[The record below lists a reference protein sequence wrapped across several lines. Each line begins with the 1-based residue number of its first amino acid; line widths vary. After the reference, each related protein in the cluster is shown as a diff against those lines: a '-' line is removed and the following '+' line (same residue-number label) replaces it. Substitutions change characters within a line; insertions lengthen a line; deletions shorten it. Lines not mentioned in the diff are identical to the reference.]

1 MEKKKNFRKDTK
13 KLEKKEECKKG
24 KKSIKDIEVNIN
36 VNFTVLAVVLI
47 AIFCI
52 AITPVTFQNDT
63 FYTIKIGEL
72 IKNSGIDMMDHFSWH
87 ENLSYTY
94 PHWLYDFITYLVYSV
109 MNFKGIYLLTCA
121 LSVILG
127 VSLFLV
133 NSKLI
138 KKKSIVKQI
147 IIIGK
152 IGNQNNAIS
161 NLENAS
167 NQIEEI
173 IPENRIVEV
182 SPEELEKMKN
192 EINAEGKSDIYY
204 VEEEKGGRKI
214 LQIKSNVQYEV
225 DLAGIIKNALP
236 KENELTIL
244 LEKAPKYSG
253 IWIST
258 QSRESFSK
266 LLKNNGITNFSID
279 NDGYLKIDNT
289 ENGLYSNELRNM
301 QKSNKLYII
310 NMTGIAYERDYIS
323 GEITE
328 YPFEDMDPTQ
338 ELESYKN
345 DNAIIL
351 EVTSN
356 KNKKLTN
363 KEILKTIVQ
372 Y

>member
-1 MEKKKNFRKDTK
+1 MKIQKII
-13 KLEKKEECKKG
+13 LLG
-24 KKSIKDIEVNIN
+24 NIQE
-36 VNFTVLAVVLI
+36 
-47 AIFCI
+47 
-52 AITPVTFQNDT
+52 QN
-63 FYTIKIGEL
+63 
-72 IKNSGIDMMDHFSWH
+72 N
-87 ENLSYTY
+87 ENL
-94 PHWLYDFITYLVYSV
+94 
-109 MNFKGIYLLTCA
+109 
-121 LSVILG
+121 
-127 VSLFLV
+127 
-133 NSKLI
+133 
-138 KKKSIVKQI
+138 
-147 IIIGK
+147 
-152 IGNQNNAIS
+152 
-161 NLENAS
+161 NLENESAPTEK
-167 NQIEEI
+167 IEE
-173 IPENRIVEV
+173 NKTVEG
-182 SPEELEKMKN
+182 STEELENMKK
-192 EINAEGKSDIYY
+192 EIKAKGNDDIYY
-204 VEEEKGGRKI
+204 VDEEKDGRKI
-214 LQIKSNVQYEV
+214 LQIKENVQYEV

-236 KENELTIL
+236 KEEELNNL

-253 IWIST
+253 IWISK

-279 NDGYLKIDNT
+279 DDGYLKIEDN
-289 ENGLYSNELRNM
+289 ENGLYSNELRKM

-310 NMTGIAYERDYIS
+310 NMTGVAYERDYIS

>member
-1 MEKKKNFRKDTK
+1 M
-13 KLEKKEECKKG
+13 
-24 KKSIKDIEVNIN
+24 
-36 VNFTVLAVVLI
+36 LI
-47 AIFCI
+47 I
-52 AITPVTFQNDT
+52 
-63 FYTIKIGEL
+63 
-72 IKNSGIDMMDHFSWH
+72 
-87 ENLSYTY
+87 
-94 PHWLYDFITYLVYSV
+94 
-109 MNFKGIYLLTCA
+109 
-121 LSVILG
+121 
-127 VSLFLV
+127 
-133 NSKLI
+133 
-138 KKKSIVKQI
+138 KKSIVKQI
-147 IIIGK
+147 IIFGN

-182 SPEELEKMKN
+182 SPEELENMKK
-192 EINAEGKSDIYY
+192 EIKAKGNDDIYY
-204 VEEEKGGRKI
+204 VDEEKDGRKI
-214 LQIKSNVQYEV
+214 LQIKENVQYEV

-236 KENELTIL
+236 KEEELNNL

-253 IWIST
+253 IWISK

-279 NDGYLKIDNT
+279 DDGYLKIEDN
-289 ENGLYSNELRNM
+289 ENGLYSNELRKM

-310 NMTGIAYERDYIS
+310 NMTGVAYERDYIS

-345 DNAIIL
+345 DNALIL

-363 KEILKTIVQ
+363 KEILKSIVQ

>member
-1 MEKKKNFRKDTK
+1 M
-13 KLEKKEECKKG
+13 
-24 KKSIKDIEVNIN
+24 
-36 VNFTVLAVVLI
+36 LI
-47 AIFCI
+47 I
-52 AITPVTFQNDT
+52 
-63 FYTIKIGEL
+63 
-72 IKNSGIDMMDHFSWH
+72 
-87 ENLSYTY
+87 
-94 PHWLYDFITYLVYSV
+94 
-109 MNFKGIYLLTCA
+109 
-121 LSVILG
+121 
-127 VSLFLV
+127 
-133 NSKLI
+133 
-138 KKKSIVKQI
+138 KKSIVKQI
-147 IIIGK
+147 IIFGN

-204 VEEEKGGRKI
+204 VDEEKDGRKI
-214 LQIKSNVQYEV
+214 LQIKENVQYEV

-236 KENELTIL
+236 KEEELNNL

-253 IWIST
+253 IWISK

-279 NDGYLKIDNT
+279 DGYLKIEDN
-289 ENGLYSNELRNM
+289 ENGLYSNELRKM

-310 NMTGIAYERDYIS
+310 NMTGVAYERDYIS

-345 DNAIIL
+345 DNALIL

-363 KEILKTIVQ
+363 KEILKSIVQ

>member
-1 MEKKKNFRKDTK
+1 M
-13 KLEKKEECKKG
+13 KKEIKAKG
-24 KKSIKDIEVNIN
+24 
-36 VNFTVLAVVLI
+36 
-47 AIFCI
+47 
-52 AITPVTFQNDT
+52 ND
-63 FYTIKIGEL
+63 
-72 IKNSGIDMMDHFSWH
+72 
-87 ENLSYTY
+87 
-94 PHWLYDFITYLVYSV
+94 
-109 MNFKGIYLLTCA
+109 
-121 LSVILG
+121 
-127 VSLFLV
+127 
-133 NSKLI
+133 
-138 KKKSIVKQI
+138 
-147 IIIGK
+147 
-152 IGNQNNAIS
+152 
-161 NLENAS
+161 
-167 NQIEEI
+167 
-173 IPENRIVEV
+173 
-182 SPEELEKMKN
+182 
-192 EINAEGKSDIYY
+192 DIYY
-204 VEEEKGGRKI
+204 VDEEKDGRKI
-214 LQIKSNVQYEV
+214 LQIKENVQYEV

-236 KENELTIL
+236 KEEELNNL

-253 IWIST
+253 IWISK

-345 DNAIIL
+345 DNALIL

-363 KEILKTIVQ
+363 KEILKSIVQ

>member
-1 MEKKKNFRKDTK
+1 M
-13 KLEKKEECKKG
+13 
-24 KKSIKDIEVNIN
+24 
-36 VNFTVLAVVLI
+36 LI
-47 AIFCI
+47 I
-52 AITPVTFQNDT
+52 
-63 FYTIKIGEL
+63 
-72 IKNSGIDMMDHFSWH
+72 
-87 ENLSYTY
+87 
-94 PHWLYDFITYLVYSV
+94 
-109 MNFKGIYLLTCA
+109 
-121 LSVILG
+121 
-127 VSLFLV
+127 
-133 NSKLI
+133 
-138 KKKSIVKQI
+138 KKSIVKQI
-147 IIIGK
+147 IIFGN

-279 NDGYLKIDNT
+279 NDGY
-289 ENGLYSNELRNM
+289 
-301 QKSNKLYII
+301 
-310 NMTGIAYERDYIS
+310 
-323 GEITE
+323 
-328 YPFEDMDPTQ
+328 
-338 ELESYKN
+338 
-345 DNAIIL
+345 
-351 EVTSN
+351 
-356 KNKKLTN
+356 
-363 KEILKTIVQ
+363 
-372 Y
+372 